1 MMTALLATCDP
12 CGYVQG
18 GDSPTR
24 YMPLAAALAARFGE
38 RGCHPVDLYLQFPD
52 EADAATAMQVCE
64 AATDW
69 WSRDR
74 DAVSRCRVA
83 FA

>member
-18 GDSPTR
+18 GDSPAR
-24 YMPLAAALAARFGE
+24 YMPLGATLAARFGE
-38 RGCHPVDLYLQFPD
+38 GGCHPVDLYLEFPA
-52 EADAATAMQVCE
+52 EADAAAAMQVGE
-64 AATDW
+64 AAVRW
-69 WSRDR
+69 WTRDR
-74 DAVSRCRVA
+74 DAVSRTSAA